1 MAGSSKLKQENEF
14 LKHENEQLR
23 ADLNRA
29 FFAIEKLEI
38 ENKRLREDLEKL
50 KREKYKSA
58 APFSRNQP
66 KQHPGT
72 PGRKPGIGTFKYRTA
87 PSPEEITKIVQVKL
101 EQNTCESCG
110 SLLEPTGFRFA
121 WISELPELKPEIIEY
136 QLQRKTCVTCGITV
150 QATHPMISSNQVG
163 VTAHRLGS
171 RALALAHSLQY
182 EMGVTVR
189 KVPAVVL
196 LTVGLRVTQGALT
209 QSALKLADE
218 NNLMD
223 VKYQALR
230 ENVQHAS
237 LVNTDD
243 TGWRVAGSGAFLM
256 AFKTASSLVYQIREQ
271 HRSDEVLEVIPTNF
285 AGVMGC
291 DRFSSYDAKVFDQVR
306 QQKCVAHV
314 LKNIRDLL
322 EVSKGRAC
330 DFPKAVRTVFK
341 TALRLH
347 SRFLRG
353 DVTEEIFTRDGRALS
368 RKLSRLLRE
377 RPQPLTKLNER
388 LRRGLAW
395 HHARGSLLRFL
406 LDSNVSPTNNA
417 AEQALRPAVIFR
429 KLCAGSKSWR
439 GARALVAFKS
449 VIESAKL
456 SGSSGFDVLAAAYA
470 QR

>member
-1 MAGSSKLKQENEF
+1 VAKPAAKSSDL
-14 LKHENEQLR
+14 EQLDQATLIKMLLEAHAEIAR
-23 ADLNRA
+23 LKERL
-29 FFAIEKLEI
+29 EKLE
-38 ENKRLREDLEKL
+38 
-50 KREKYKSA
+50 REKYKSA

-66 KQHPGT
+66 KQHPGK
-72 PGRKPGIGTFKYRTA
+72 PGRKPGVGTFKYRTA
-87 PSPEEITKIVQVKL
+87 PSPEEITKIVQVTLK
-101 EQNTCESCG
+101 QNVCDACG
-110 SLLEPTGFRFA
+110 NLLEPTGFRFA
-121 WISELPELKPEIIEY
+121 WITELPELKPEIIEY

-150 QATHPMISSNQVG
+150 QATHPMVSSNQVG
-163 VTAHRLGS
+163 ATAHRLGP
-171 RALALAHSLQY
+171 RALALTHALQY

-189 KVPAVVL
+189 KVPAVL
-196 LTVGLRVTQGALT
+196 ALTVGLRVTQGALT

-223 VKYQALR
+223 VQYQALR

-243 TGWRVAGSGAFLM
+243 TGWRVAGTGAFLM

-271 HRSDEVLEVIPTNF
+271 HRSNEVLEVIPANF

-291 DRFSSYDAKVFDQVR
+291 DRFSSYDAKIFDQVK

-322 EVSKGRAC
+322 EVSKGRAQ
-330 DFPKAVRTVFK
+330 DFPKAVRAVFK
-341 TALRLH
+341 AALRLH
-347 SRFLRG
+347 SRFVRG
-353 DVTEEIFTRDGRALS
+353 DVTEEVFARDGRALS
-368 RKLSRLLRE
+368 RKMGRLLRE
-377 RPQPLTKLNER
+377 RANPLTKFNER

-406 LDSNVSPTNNA
+406 QDPRISPTNNA
-417 AEQALRPAVIFR
+417 AERALRPAVIFR
-429 KLCAGSKSWR
+429 KLCAGSKNWR

-456 SGSSGFDVLAAAYA
+456 ADSSGFDVLAAAYA

>member
-1 MAGSSKLKQENEF
+1 MAKPAAKSSDL
-14 LKHENEQLR
+14 EQLDQATLIKMLLEAHAEIAR
-23 ADLNRA
+23 LKERL
-29 FFAIEKLEI
+29 EKLE
-38 ENKRLREDLEKL
+38 
-50 KREKYKSA
+50 REKYKSA

-66 KQHPGT
+66 KQHPGK
-72 PGRKPGIGTFKYRTA
+72 PGRKPGVGTFKYRTA
-87 PSPEEITKIVQVKL
+87 PSPEEITKIVQVTLK
-101 EQNTCESCG
+101 QNVCDACG
-110 SLLEPTGFRFA
+110 NLLEPTGFRFA
-121 WISELPELKPEIIEY
+121 WITELPELKPEIIEY

-150 QATHPMISSNQVG
+150 QATHPMVSSNQVG
-163 VTAHRLGS
+163 ATAHRLGP
-171 RALALAHSLQY
+171 RALALTHALQY

-189 KVPAVVL
+189 KVPAVL
-196 LTVGLRVTQGALT
+196 ALTVGLRVTQGALT

-223 VKYQALR
+223 VQYQALR
-230 ENVQHAS
+230 ENVKYAS

-243 TGWRVAGSGAFLM
+243 TGWRVAGTGAFLM

-271 HRSDEVLEVIPTNF
+271 HRSNEVLEVIPANF

-291 DRFSSYDAKVFDQVR
+291 DRFSSYDAKIFDQVK

-322 EVSKGRAC
+322 EVSKGRAQ
-330 DFPKAVRTVFK
+330 DFPKAVRAVFK
-341 TALRLH
+341 AALRLH
-347 SRFLRG
+347 SRFVRG
-353 DVTEEIFTRDGRALS
+353 DVTEEVFARDGRALS
-368 RKLSRLLRE
+368 RKMGRLLRE
-377 RPQPLTKLNER
+377 RANPLTKFNER

-406 LDSNVSPTNNA
+406 QDPRISPTNNA
-417 AEQALRPAVIFR
+417 AERALRPAVIFR
-429 KLCAGSKSWR
+429 KLCAGSKNWR

-456 SGSSGFDVLAAAYA
+456 ADSSGFDVLAAAYA

>member
-1 MAGSSKLKQENEF
+1 MAKPAAKSSDL
-14 LKHENEQLR
+14 EQLDQATLIKMLLEAHAEIAR
-23 ADLNRA
+23 LKERL
-29 FFAIEKLEI
+29 EKLE
-38 ENKRLREDLEKL
+38 
-50 KREKYKSA
+50 REKYKSA

-66 KQHPGT
+66 KQHPGK
-72 PGRKPGIGTFKYRTA
+72 PGRKPGVGTFKYRTA
-87 PSPEEITKIVQVKL
+87 PSPEEITKIVQVTLK
-101 EQNTCESCG
+101 QNVCDACG
-110 SLLEPTGFRFA
+110 NLLEPTGFRFA
-121 WISELPELKPEIIEY
+121 WITELPELKPEIIEY

-150 QATHPMISSNQVG
+150 QATHPMVSSNQVG
-163 VTAHRLGS
+163 ATAHRLGP
-171 RALALAHSLQY
+171 RALALTHALQY

-189 KVPAVVL
+189 KVPAVL
-196 LTVGLRVTQGALT
+196 ALTVGLRVTQGALT

-223 VKYQALR
+223 VQYQALR
-230 ENVQHAS
+230 ENVKYAS

-243 TGWRVAGSGAFLM
+243 TGWRVAGTGAFLM

-271 HRSDEVLEVIPTNF
+271 HRSNEVLEVIPANF

-291 DRFSSYDAKVFDQVR
+291 DRFSSYDAKIFDQVK

-322 EVSKGRAC
+322 EVSKGRAQ
-330 DFPKAVRTVFK
+330 DFPKAVRAVFK
-341 TALRLH
+341 AALRLH
-347 SRFLRG
+347 SRFVRG
-353 DVTEEIFTRDGRALS
+353 DVTEEVFARDGRALS
-368 RKLSRLLRE
+368 RKMGRLLRE
-377 RPQPLTKLNER
+377 RANPLTKFNER

-406 LDSNVSPTNNA
+406 QDPRISPTNNA
-417 AEQALRPAVIFR
+417 AERALRPAVIFR
-429 KLCAGSKSWR
+429 KLCAGWKNWR

-456 SGSSGFDVLAAAYA
+456 ADSSGFDVLAAAYA

>member
-1 MAGSSKLKQENEF
+1 VAKPAAKSSDL
-14 LKHENEQLR
+14 EQLDQATLIKMLLEAHAEIAR
-23 ADLNRA
+23 LKERL
-29 FFAIEKLEI
+29 EKLE
-38 ENKRLREDLEKL
+38 
-50 KREKYKSA
+50 REKYKSA

-66 KQHPGT
+66 KQHPGK
-72 PGRKPGIGTFKYRTA
+72 PGRKPGVGTFKYRTA
-87 PSPEEITKIVQVKL
+87 PSPEEITKIVQVTLK
-101 EQNTCESCG
+101 QNVCDACG
-110 SLLEPTGFRFA
+110 NLLEPTGFRFA
-121 WISELPELKPEIIEY
+121 WITELPELKPEIIEY

-150 QATHPMISSNQVG
+150 QATHPMVSSNQVG
-163 VTAHRLGS
+163 ATAHRLGP
-171 RALALAHSLQY
+171 RALALTHALQY

-189 KVPAVVL
+189 KVPAVL
-196 LTVGLRVTQGALT
+196 ALTVGLRVTQGALT

-223 VKYQALR
+223 VQYQALR

-243 TGWRVAGSGAFLM
+243 TGAFLM

-271 HRSDEVLEVIPTNF
+271 HRSNEVLEVIPANF

-291 DRFSSYDAKVFDQVR
+291 DRFSSYDAKIFDQVK

-322 EVSKGRAC
+322 EVSKGRAQ
-330 DFPKAVRTVFK
+330 DFPKAVRAVFK
-341 TALRLH
+341 AALRLH
-347 SRFLRG
+347 SRFVRG
-353 DVTEEIFTRDGRALS
+353 DVTEEVFARDGRALS
-368 RKLSRLLRE
+368 RKMGRLLRE
-377 RPQPLTKLNER
+377 RANPLTKFNER

-406 LDSNVSPTNNA
+406 QDPRISPTNNA
-417 AEQALRPAVIFR
+417 AERALRPAVIFR
-429 KLCAGSKSWR
+429 KLCAGSKNWR

-456 SGSSGFDVLAAAYA
+456 ADSSGFDVLAAAYA

>member
-1 MAGSSKLKQENEF
+1 MAKPAAKSSDLKQ
-14 LKHENEQLR
+14 LDQATLIKML
-23 ADLNRA
+23 
-29 FFAIEKLEI
+29 LEAHAEI
-38 ENKRLREDLEKL
+38 ARLREDLEKL

-66 KQHPGT
+66 KQNPGA
-72 PGRKPGIGTFKYRTA
+72 PGRKPGAGPFKYKSKPT
-87 PSPEEITKIVQVKL
+87 PEEIAKIVQVTL
-101 EQNTCESCG
+101 EQDTCASCG
-110 SLLEPTGFRFA
+110 NPLKPAGFRYA
-121 WISELPELKPEIIEY
+121 WISELPELKPEIIEF
-136 QLQRKTCVTCGITV
+136 QLQRKTCADCGITV
-150 QATHPMISSNQVG
+150 QATHPMVSSNQVG
-163 VTAHRLGS
+163 STAHRLGP

-189 KVPAVVL
+189 KIPAVL
-196 LTVGLRVTQGALT
+196 ALTVGLRVTQGALT

-218 NNLMD
+218 NGVID
-223 VKYQALR
+223 KRYQALR
-230 ENVQHAS
+230 TNLKYAS

-243 TGWRVAGSGAFLM
+243 TSWRVAGSNAFLM
-256 AFKTASSLVYQIREQ
+256 AFKTASSLVYQIRTQ
-271 HRSDEVLEVIPTNF
+271 HRSNEVLEVIPANF

-291 DRFSSYDAKVFDQVR
+291 DRFSSYDAKIFDQIK

-341 TALRLH
+341 AALRLR
-347 SRFLRG
+347 SRFIQG
-353 DVTEEIFTRDGRALS
+353 DVTEENFGRDGRALS
-368 RKLSRLLRE
+368 RKLGRLLRE

>member
-1 MAGSSKLKQENEF
+1 MLLEAHAEIARLKER
-14 LKHENEQLR
+14 L
-23 ADLNRA
+23 
-29 FFAIEKLEI
+29 EKLE
-38 ENKRLREDLEKL
+38 
-50 KREKYKSA
+50 REKYKSA

-66 KQHPGT
+66 KQHPGK
-72 PGRKPGIGTFKYRTA
+72 PGRKPGVGTFKYRTA
-87 PSPEEITKIVQVKL
+87 PSPEEITKIVQVTLK
-101 EQNTCESCG
+101 QNVCDACG
-110 SLLEPTGFRFA
+110 NLLEPTGFRFA
-121 WISELPELKPEIIEY
+121 WITELPELKPEIIEY

-150 QATHPMISSNQVG
+150 QATHPMVSSNQVG
-163 VTAHRLGS
+163 ATAHRLGP
-171 RALALAHSLQY
+171 RALALTHALQY

-189 KVPAVVL
+189 KVPAVL
-196 LTVGLRVTQGALT
+196 ALTVGLRVTQGALT

-223 VKYQALR
+223 VQYQALR
-230 ENVQHAS
+230 ENVKYAS

-243 TGWRVAGSGAFLM
+243 TGWRVAGTGAFLM

-271 HRSDEVLEVIPTNF
+271 HRSNEVLEVIPANF

-291 DRFSSYDAKVFDQVR
+291 DRFSSYDAKIFDQVK

-322 EVSKGRAC
+322 EVSKGRAQ
-330 DFPKAVRTVFK
+330 DFPKAVRAVFK
-341 TALRLH
+341 AALRLH
-347 SRFLRG
+347 SRFVRG
-353 DVTEEIFTRDGRALS
+353 DVTEEVFARDGRALS
-368 RKLSRLLRE
+368 RKMGRLLRE
-377 RPQPLTKLNER
+377 RANPLTKFNER

-406 LDSNVSPTNNA
+406 QDPRISPTNNA
-417 AEQALRPAVIFR
+417 AERALRPAVIFR
-429 KLCAGSKSWR
+429 KLCAGSKNWR

-456 SGSSGFDVLAAAYA
+456 ADSSGFDVLAAAYA